1 MRSKSSSKSGSK
13 SLVQSV
19 QSMLPKG
26 MDLTQV
32 VLLVLVGVLLC
43 TLMSSSVST
52 VEGYSDCI
60 VPETDGTFSVGGE
73 ADTGDAP
80 ANADASNADNEEW
93 TSFTGAS
100 CVDQGKSGQ
109 DIVATGCQSDGGPLV
124 LTGCV
129 ADVVPPTVNAF
140 LGSDDLPAPACVP
153 LAGALSGMESV
164 CSVLDE
170 DSCGADPTSAGN
182 CYWRACDDLYS
193 VTGTLDGTYFT
204 SWIDGCLGQGAVGST
219 EQALDGAG
227 VTDVDKTWNL
237 GSILAL
243 ESADNAHLGDN
254 DFLNKMGW
262 VAAGGGATGS
272 TDPKT
277 IVNNIVTA
285 MRADN
290 SVPTEYKKIIEI
302 EVENCADGWLENS
315 DTKAAYREKAGGRPI
330 MGYNSSEGLVCRN
343 PFYDSYSVPSR
354 VARLIFN
361 DDICDGSGNCPCE
374 VPSSCGWADKVA
386 DKGMVE
392 KGIDGLWHA
401 TGGNQSWCKVP
412 ACRQMYSNTWCSP
425 SNLADTVTDFA
436 SASYDAI
443 PSIGGS
449 VGKCAQ

>member
-1 MRSKSSSKSGSK
+1 MGSKSSSRSGSK
-13 SLVQSV
+13 SLVKSV
-19 QSMLPKG
+19 ETLLPKG
-26 MDLTQV
+26 MNLIHV
-32 VLLVLVGVLLC
+32 VLLILVGCLLC
-43 TLMSSSVST
+43 TMMSSSVST
-52 VEGYSDCI
+52 VEGYTCTL
-60 VPETDGTFSVGGE
+60 PATDGYNLESASWDGTSTGGVAE
-73 ADTGDAP
+73 DTDTVPTVTGITCGSGYRTGSGGVTAVCPDADGSA
-80 ANADASNADNEEW
+80 
-93 TSFTGAS
+93 
-100 CVDQGKSGQ
+100 
-109 DIVATGCQSDGGPLV
+109 V
-124 LTGCV
+124 LDGCV
-129 ADVVPPTVNAF
+129 SDVVPPTVNAF
-140 LGSDDLPAPACVP
+140 LGTDGLPADACVP
-153 LAGALSGMESV
+153 LAGALSGMDTV
-164 CSVLDE
+164 CGALVTKDT
-170 DSCGADPTSAGN
+170 CGADPTSAAN

-219 EQALDGAG
+219 EQALDSAPNE
-227 VTDVDKTWNL
+227 DKTWNL
-237 GSILAL
+237 GGILPL
-243 ESADNAHLGDN
+243 ESADNASLGDN

-262 VAAGGGATGS
+262 VDPDGGATGEA
-272 TDPKT
+272 DPET
-277 IVNNIVTA
+277 IVNGIVTR
-285 MRADN
+285 MRADD

-315 DTKAAYREKAGGRPI
+315 DTKSAYKEKAGGRPI

-354 VARLIFN
+354 VSRLIFN
-361 DDICDGSGNCPCE
+361 DDICGGSGNCPCE
-374 VPSSCGWADKVA
+374 VPSSCRWADKVA

-436 SASYDAI
+436 SASYDTI